1 MPEQFSWAVGQYLG
15 LKILYIYISNEGRER
30 NERGTICYI
39 YKKKTLTR
47 NHLFKSSLNKSFKTQ
62 K

>member
-39 YKKKTLTR
+39 YKKKNTDKKPLI
-47 NHLFKSSLNKSFKTQ
+47 
-62 K
+62 